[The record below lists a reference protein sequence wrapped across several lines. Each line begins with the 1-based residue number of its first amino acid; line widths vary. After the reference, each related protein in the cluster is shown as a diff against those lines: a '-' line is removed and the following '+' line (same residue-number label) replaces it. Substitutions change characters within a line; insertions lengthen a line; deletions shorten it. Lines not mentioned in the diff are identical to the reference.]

1 MNKDVWTVSVNKDHE
16 VYIVSDDHTHDVTL
30 KVEGTFGELDD
41 LVWFASNLARKLN
54 GTLDDSLGESA
65 Q

>member
-1 MNKDVWTVSVNKDHE
+1 MSKELWTVSVDKNHE
-16 VYIVSDDHTHDVTL
+16 VYIVSENHTHDVTL
-30 KVEGTFGELDD
+30 KVEGTFGELAD

-65 Q
+65 